1 MTIKQLL
8 IEAGAIQ
15 VGVQETDWKKVIEL
29 AAQPLVENGYIHPS
43 YYQAVISNTLT
54 HGAYYVFDEGI
65 AIPHA
70 RPECGVIK
78 NCFSMVLLEQP
89 IAFQDSEKADIVILF
104 GATDSNRHI
113 EEGIR
118 AIVEL
123 LDNKQRLDK
132 LRAAKLWQ
140 EVVEIL

>member
-29 AAQPLVENGYIHPS
+29 AVRPLVENGYIHAS
-43 YYQAVISNTLT
+43 YYQAVISNTLA

-89 IAFQDSEKADIVILF
+89 IAFEDSEEADIVILF
-104 GATDSNRHI
+104 GATDSNSHI

-118 AIVEL
+118 AIVDL
-123 LDNKQRLDK
+123 LDNKPRLER

>member
-15 VGVQETDWKKVIEL
+15 VGVQETDWKKVIKL
-29 AAQPLVENGYIHPS
+29 AARPLVENGYIHAS
-43 YYQAVISNTLT
+43 YYQAVISNTLA

-89 IAFQDSEKADIVILF
+89 IAFEDSEEADIVILF
-104 GATDSNRHI
+104 GATDSNSHI

-118 AIVEL
+118 AIVDL
-123 LDNKQRLDK
+123 LDNKPRLER

>member
-29 AAQPLVENGYIHPS
+29 AARPLVENGYIHAS
-43 YYQAVISNTLT
+43 YYQAVISSTLA

-89 IAFQDSEKADIVILF
+89 IAFEDSEEADIVILF
-104 GATDSNRHI
+104 GATDSNSHI

-118 AIVEL
+118 AIVDL
-123 LDNKQRLDK
+123 LDNKPRLER

>member
-29 AAQPLVENGYIHPS
+29 EARPLVENGYIHAS
-43 YYQAVISNTLT
+43 YYQAVISNTLA

-89 IAFQDSEKADIVILF
+89 IAFEDSEEADIVILF
-104 GATDSNRHI
+104 GATDSNSHI

-118 AIVEL
+118 AIVDL
-123 LDNKQRLDK
+123 LDNKPRLER

>member
-1 MTIKQLL
+1 M
-8 IEAGAIQ
+8 
-15 VGVQETDWKKVIEL
+15 IEL
-29 AAQPLVENGYIHPS
+29 AARPLVENGYIHAS
-43 YYQAVISNTLT
+43 YYQAVISNTLA

-89 IAFQDSEKADIVILF
+89 IAFEDSEEADIVILF
-104 GATDSNRHI
+104 GATDSNSHI

-118 AIVEL
+118 AIVDL
-123 LDNKQRLDK
+123 LDNKPRLER

>member
-8 IEAGAIQ
+8 VEAGAIQ
-15 VGVQETDWKKVIEL
+15 VGVRESDWRAVIAL
-29 AAQPLVENGYIHPS
+29 AARPLVEQGYIRPS
-43 YYQAVISNTLT
+43 YYQAVIGNTLD

-78 NCFSMVLLEQP
+78 NCFSLVLLEQP

-104 GATDSNRHI
+104 GATDGNRHI
-113 EEGIR
+113 QDGIR

-123 LDNKQRLDK
+123 LDNQERLAK
-132 LRAAKLWQ
+132 LRAATHWRQ
-140 EVVEIL
+140 VVEIL